1 MLRSR
6 KQLRR
11 NRRNTRKQR
20 GGGCPAG
27 LSPVACKIWLKQEEK
42 KAERAA
48 KEAAAAAAF
57 NKNKP
62 MSEEEVA
69 RRKAEMIKDKEFFNN
84 LRKNNNENYLT
95 NENANVHEFNPKT
108 NILPNKS

>member
-1 MLRSR
+1 MRSR
-6 KQLRR
+6 KQLRQ
-11 NRRNTRKQR
+11 NRRKTRKQY

-27 LSPVACKIWLKQEEK
+27 LSPVACKIWLQQEQK
-42 KAERAA
+42 KAERVA

-62 MSEEEVA
+62 MSKEEIA
-69 RRKAEMIKDKEFFNN
+69 RRKAGMIKDKEFFNN
-84 LRKNNNENYLT
+84 LRKKNNENYLT
-95 NENANVHEFNPKT
+95 NENAEVHEFNPET